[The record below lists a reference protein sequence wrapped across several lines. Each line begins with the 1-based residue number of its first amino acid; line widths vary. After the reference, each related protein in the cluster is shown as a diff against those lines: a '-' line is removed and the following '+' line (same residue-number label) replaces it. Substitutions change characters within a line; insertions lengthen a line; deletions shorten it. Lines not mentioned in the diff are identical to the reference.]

1 MVYIKTHNKYLE
13 DEDRGNTSLLTNVSE
28 EVFSGGKKNGLYK
41 DPQQVS

>member
-28 EVFSGGKKNGLYK
+28 EGSFEKHQLS
-41 DPQQVS
+41 